1 MICKIHRKVLLLQK
15 LKYNKMKKSPLQR
28 IEELIPVLPGRDFE
42 LAKKFLKERNFE
54 SILELVES
62 DLYKSMAHED
72 NTPDEYVSNLTE
84 LKGELTTYMSY
95 LDVPDN
101 SDEYDDY

>member
-1 MICKIHRKVLLLQK
+1 
-15 LKYNKMKKSPLQR
+15 
-28 IEELIPVLPGRDFE
+28 
-42 LAKKFLKERNFE
+42 
-54 SILELVES
+54 
-62 DLYKSMAHED
+62 MAHED